1 MAKHEISLMKQI
13 NSPQIIKLE
22 DHFKRE
28 EVFYMIMEYCSRG
41 DLEKVLKGRSSII
54 FIQRDYQKN

>member
-1 MAKHEISLMKQI
+1 MKQI